1 MMVATEAQTI
11 AEGVCKKWFFI
22 DPSAAGSAKDDLRE
36 VKKINYILAT
46 WKKRATVK
54 SLANTRKIT
63 RAGDGKKDRQ

>member
-22 DPSAAGSAKDDLRE
+22 DPSAVGSTEDDLRE

-46 WKKRATVK
+46 WKKRVGEESCKHAK
-54 SLANTRKIT
+54 DN
-63 RAGDGKKDRQ
+63 AG